1 MNTQQNTSNFAENH
15 LHMILK
21 IFHDIVD
28 EEDKLLLQWDGLD
41 GVTYNDVREAL
52 AAMPEDDS
60 VIDIRLHCDGGNVV
74 EGWSIYD
81 ALRQAA
87 GKTISATI
95 EGKCSSIAT
104 IILLAAPKERR
115 FAYRNA
121 SLCIHNPA
129 LAQYPDDLFC
139 CSRLT
144 SGELRNQ
151 SDMLK
156 SLATQLDNET
166 AKILNLYVERTGA
179 DLNELK
185 KLMEQ
190 DIYINMDKAL
200 ELGFIGSIL
209 PEMTDTKSHKSTN
222 LKSNKSMDKISID
235 AKTAARICALYG
247 VKTPDELK
255 DLKVLDQYITSA
267 SGESFTVE
275 REEGDPQVGD
285 VAYPDGTYTMEDGT
299 VVVVADGV
307 ITEIN
312 KPAEEGTEGDGGG
325 EGGTPTEEDQ
335 LKAQIDDLQAQL
347 DELKGKVNDKDTQI
361 ADMQA
366 KLDEANKQIE
376 ALKGTQKT
384 EDEAD
389 ILETV
394 GKAGGKEWLDKVCG
408 MKSTFSPKNRQ
419 FVAHKDRASEG
430 APENETKTQR
440 KIRETK
446 EAYAK
451 RRNKEQVTGKKD

>member
-1 MNTQQNTSNFAENH
+1 
-15 LHMILK
+15 MILK

-28 EEDKLLLQWDGLD
+28 EEDKLWLQWEGLD
-41 GVTYNDVREAL
+41 GITYKDVREAL

-139 CSRLT
+139 CGRLT
-144 SGELRNQ
+144 SGELRTQ
-151 SDMLK
+151 SDLLK

-179 DLNELK
+179 ELKELK

-209 PEMTDTKSHKSTN
+209 PEMTDTKSHKSI
-222 LKSNKSMDKISID
+222 LNKKVMPENVTID

-247 VKTPDELK
+247 VKTLDELK

-312 KPAEEGTEGDGGG
+312 KPESNEEGG
-325 EGGTPTEEDQ
+325 EPTEEDQ
-335 LKAQIDDLQAQL
+335 LKAQIDDLQTQL
-347 DELKGKVNDKDTQI
+347 NELKSQVEDKDTKI

-366 KLDEANKQIE
+366 KLDEANGQIE
-376 ALKGTQKT
+376 ALKGEQKT
-384 EDEAD
+384 DDEKA
-389 ILETV
+389 ILDVV

-419 FVAHKDRASEG
+419 FVAHVDRSAD
-430 APENETKTQR
+430 APEGETKTQR

-451 RRNKEQVTGKKD
+451 RKNKEVSGKKA

>member
-1 MNTQQNTSNFAENH
+1 
-15 LHMILK
+15 MILK

-28 EEDKLLLQWDGLD
+28 EEDKLWLQWDGLD
-41 GVTYNDVREAL
+41 GVTYNDVRSAL

-129 LAQYPDDLFC
+129 LAQYPDELFC
-139 CSRLT
+139 CGRLT
-144 SGELRNQ
+144 SDELRNQ
-151 SDMLK
+151 SDQLK
-156 SLATQLDNET
+156 ALATHLDNET

-179 DLNELK
+179 DLKALK

-190 DIYINMDKAL
+190 DIYINMDQAL

-209 PEMTDTKSHKSTN
+209 PEMTDAKKSHS
-222 LKSNKSMDKISID
+222 SNSNPNKMPKTVTID
-235 AKTAARICALYG
+235 AQTAARVCALYG
-247 VKTPDELK
+247 VKTLDELK

-267 SGESFTVE
+267 TGESFTVE

-299 VVVVADGV
+299 VVVIADSV

-312 KPAEEGTEGDGGG
+312 KPADGDGTGDGDGNGGG
-325 EGGTPTEEDQ
+325 EPTETDQ
-335 LKAQIDDLQAQL
+335 LKAQIEDLQTQL
-347 DELKGKVNDKDTQI
+347 DELKNQVNDKDTQL
-361 ADMQA
+361 ADVQA
-366 KLDEANKQIE
+366 KLDEANKQVE

-384 EDEAD
+384 EDETA
-389 ILETV
+389 ILEVV

-419 FVAHKDRASEG
+419 FVAHKDRNADA
-430 APENETKTQR
+430 APEGETKTQKR
-440 KIRETK
+440 IRETK

-451 RRNKEQVTGKKD
+451 RKNKDVK

>member
-1 MNTQQNTSNFAENH
+1 
-15 LHMILK
+15 MILK

-28 EEDKLLLQWDGLD
+28 EEDKMFLQWEGLD
-41 GVTYNDVREAL
+41 GTTYNDVREAI
-52 AAMPEDDS
+52 AAMPEDDD

-81 ALRQAA
+81 SLRQAA
-87 GKTISATI
+87 GKTISATV

-115 FAYRNA
+115 YAYRNA

-129 LAQYPDDLFC
+129 LAQYPDELFC
-139 CSRLT
+139 CGRIT
-144 SGELRNQ
+144 SEELRNQ
-151 SDMLK
+151 SDQLK
-156 SLATQLDNET
+156 ALATHLDNET

-179 DLNELK
+179 DLKELK

-190 DIYINMDKAL
+190 DIYIDMEKAVQ
-200 ELGFIGSIL
+200 LGFIGSIL
-209 PEMTDTKSHKSTN
+209 PEMTDTKSHKFN
-222 LKSNKSMDKISID
+222 SNSKSMPEKVTID
-235 AKTAARICALYG
+235 AQTAARVCALYG
-247 VKTPDELK
+247 VKSLDELK

-267 SGESFTVE
+267 TGESFTVE

-299 VVVVADGV
+299 VVVIADGV

-312 KPAEEGTEGDGGG
+312 KPAESTEGDEGGD
-325 EGGTPTEEDQ
+325 GGTPTEEDQ
-335 LKAQIDDLQAQL
+335 LKAQIEDLQTQL
-347 DELKGKVNDKDTQI
+347 DELKTKVSDKETQL
-361 ADMQA
+361 ADVQA
-366 KLDEANKQIE
+366 KLDEANKQVE
-376 ALKGTQKT
+376 ALKASQKT
-384 EDEAD
+384 EDETA
-389 ILETV
+389 ILEVV

-408 MKSTFSPKNRQ
+408 MKSTFTPKNRT
-419 FVAHKDRASEG
+419 FVAHKDRDAA
-430 APENETKTQR
+430 APENETPTQR

-451 RRNKEQVTGKKD
+451 RKNKMQGKKADKK

>member
-1 MNTQQNTSNFAENH
+1 
-15 LHMILK
+15 MILK

>member
-1 MNTQQNTSNFAENH
+1 
-15 LHMILK
+15 MILK

-28 EEDKLLLQWDGLD
+28 EEDKLWLQWDGLD
-41 GVTYNDVREAL
+41 GITYKDVREAL

-139 CSRLT
+139 CGRLT
-144 SGELRNQ
+144 SGELRTQ
-151 SDMLK
+151 SDLLK

-179 DLNELK
+179 ELKELK

-190 DIYINMDKAL
+190 DIYINMDRAL

-209 PEMTDTKSHKSTN
+209 PEMTDTKSHKSI
-222 LKSNKSMDKISID
+222 LNKKVMPENVTID

-247 VKTPDELK
+247 VKTLDELK

-312 KPAEEGTEGDGGG
+312 KPADTGG
-325 EGGTPTEEDQ
+325 EGGEPTEEDQ
-335 LKAQIDDLQAQL
+335 LKAQVDDLQTQL
-347 DELKGKVNDKDTQI
+347 NELKSQIENKDAKI

-366 KLDEANKQIE
+366 KLDEANGQIE
-376 ALKGTQKT
+376 ALKGEQKT
-384 EDEAD
+384 DDEKA
-389 ILETV
+389 ILDVV

-419 FVAHKDRASEG
+419 FVAHVDRTAD
-430 APENETKTQR
+430 APDGETKTQR

-451 RRNKEQVTGKKD
+451 RKNKEVSGKKA

>member
-1 MNTQQNTSNFAENH
+1 
-15 LHMILK
+15 MILK

-28 EEDKLLLQWDGLD
+28 EEDKLWLQWDGLD
-41 GVTYNDVREAL
+41 GITYKDVREAL
-52 AAMPEDDS
+52 AAMPEDDDI
-60 VIDIRLHCDGGNVV
+60 IDIRLHCDGGNVV

-144 SGELRNQ
+144 SGELRSQ

-156 SLATQLDNET
+156 TLATQLDNET

-179 DLNELK
+179 DLKELK

-200 ELGFIGSIL
+200 ELGFIGSVL
-209 PEMTDTKSHKSTN
+209 PEMTDTKSHIKN
-222 LKSNKSMDKISID
+222 LKSKSMPENVTID

-247 VKTPDELK
+247 VKSLDELK

-312 KPAEEGTEGDGGG
+312 KPKEDTSEE
-325 EGGTPTEEDQ
+325 PTEEDQ
-335 LKAQIDDLQAQL
+335 LKAQIDDLQTQIN
-347 DELKGKVNDKDTQI
+347 ELKSQVEDKDTKL

-366 KLDEANKQIE
+366 KLDEANGQIE
-376 ALKGTQKT
+376 ALKGEQKT
-384 EDEAD
+384 EDEKS

-419 FVAHKDRASEG
+419 FVAHKDRSDG
-430 APENETKTQR
+430 SVENETKTQR

-451 RRNKEQVTGKKD
+451 RKNKEVSGKKD

>member
-1 MNTQQNTSNFAENH
+1 
-15 LHMILK
+15 MILK

-95 EGKCSSIAT
+95 EGKSSSIAT

>member
-1 MNTQQNTSNFAENH
+1 
-15 LHMILK
+15 MILK
-21 IFHDIVD
+21 IFYDIVD
-28 EEDKLLLQWDGLD
+28 EEDKLWLQWDGLD
-41 GVTYNDVREAL
+41 GVTYKDVREAL

-129 LAQYPDDLFC
+129 LAQYPDDMFC
-139 CSRLT
+139 CGRLT

-151 SDMLK
+151 SELLK
-156 SLATQLDNET
+156 TLATHLDNET

-179 DLNELK
+179 DLKELK

-209 PEMTDTKSHKSTN
+209 PEMTDTKSHKSN
-222 LKSNKSMDKISID
+222 FKSSKSMPENVTID

-247 VKTPDELK
+247 VKTLDELK

-312 KPAEEGTEGDGGG
+312 KPAEDGGDGGG
-325 EGGTPTEEDQ
+325 EPTEEDQ
-335 LKAQIDDLQAQL
+335 LKAQIEDLQTQL
-347 DELKGKVNDKDTQI
+347 DELKGKVSDKDTQI
-361 ADMQA
+361 GDLQA
-366 KLDEANKQIE
+366 KLDEANGQIE
-376 ALKGTQKT
+376 ALKGEQKT
-384 EDEAD
+384 EDEKA
-389 ILETV
+389 ILDVV

-419 FVAHKDRASEG
+419 FVAHKDRDA
-430 APENETKTQR
+430 AVPENETKTQR

-451 RRNKEQVTGKKD
+451 RKNKEAVAKKEQ

>member
-1 MNTQQNTSNFAENH
+1 
-15 LHMILK
+15 MILK

-28 EEDKLLLQWDGLD
+28 EEDKLWLQWDGLD
-41 GVTYNDVREAL
+41 GITYKDVREAL
-52 AAMPEDDS
+52 AAMPEDDDI
-60 VIDIRLHCDGGNVV
+60 IDIRLHCDGGNVV

-144 SGELRNQ
+144 SGELRSQ

-156 SLATQLDNET
+156 TLATQLDNET

-179 DLNELK
+179 DLKELK

-200 ELGFIGSIL
+200 ELGFIGSVL
-209 PEMTDTKSHKSTN
+209 PEMTDTKSHIKN
-222 LKSNKSMDKISID
+222 LKSKSMPENVTID

-247 VKTPDELK
+247 VKSLDELK

-312 KPAEEGTEGDGGG
+312 KPKEDTSEE
-325 EGGTPTEEDQ
+325 PTEEDQ
-335 LKAQIDDLQAQL
+335 LKAQIDDLQTQIN
-347 DELKGKVNDKDTQI
+347 ELKSQVEDKDTKL

-366 KLDEANKQIE
+366 KLDEANGQIE
-376 ALKGTQKT
+376 ALKGEQKT
-384 EDEAD
+384 EDEKS

-451 RRNKEQVTGKKD
+451 RKNKEVSGKKD

>member
-1 MNTQQNTSNFAENH
+1 
-15 LHMILK
+15 MILK

-28 EEDKLLLQWDGLD
+28 EEDKLWLQWDGLD
-41 GVTYNDVREAL
+41 GITYKDVREAL
-52 AAMPEDDS
+52 AAMPEDDNI
-60 VIDIRLHCDGGNVV
+60 IDIRLHCDGGNVV

-139 CSRLT
+139 CGRLT
-144 SGELRNQ
+144 SGELRSQ

-156 SLATQLDNET
+156 TLATQLDNET

-179 DLNELK
+179 DLKELK

-209 PEMTDTKSHKSTN
+209 PEMTDTKSHIKN
-222 LKSNKSMDKISID
+222 LKSKSMPENVTID

-247 VKTPDELK
+247 VKTLDELK

-312 KPAEEGTEGDGGG
+312 KPAEETPAE
-325 EGGTPTEEDQ
+325 EPTEEDQ
-335 LKAQIDDLQAQL
+335 LKAQIDDLQTQL
-347 DELKGKVNDKDTQI
+347 NELKTQVNDKDAKL

-366 KLDEANKQIE
+366 KLDEANGQIE
-376 ALKGTQKT
+376 ALKGEQKT
-384 EDEAD
+384 EDDKA

-419 FVAHKDRASEG
+419 FVAHKDRNEG
-430 APENETKTQR
+430 APENESKTQR

-451 RRNKEQVTGKKD
+451 RKNKEAVGKKV

>member
-1 MNTQQNTSNFAENH
+1 
-15 LHMILK
+15 MILK

-28 EEDKLLLQWDGLD
+28 EEDKLWLQWDGLD

-156 SLATQLDNET
+156 TLATQLDNET

-179 DLNELK
+179 DLKELK

-247 VKTPDELK
+247 VKTLDELK

-335 LKAQIDDLQAQL
+335 LKAQIEDLQTQL

-366 KLDEANKQIE
+366 KLDEANKQVE

-384 EDEAD
+384 EDEAA
-389 ILETV
+389 ILEAV

-419 FVAHKDRASEG
+419 FVAHKDRASDG

-451 RRNKEQVTGKKD
+451 RRNKEQVMGKKD

>member
-1 MNTQQNTSNFAENH
+1 
-15 LHMILK
+15 MILK

-28 EEDKLLLQWDGLD
+28 EEDKMFLQWDGLD
-41 GVTYNDVREAL
+41 GVTYNDVRSAL
-52 AAMPEDDS
+52 AAMPEDDN

-139 CSRLT
+139 CGRIT
-144 SGELRNQ
+144 SDALRDQ
-151 SDMLK
+151 SDQLK
-156 SLATQLDNET
+156 ALATHLDNET

-179 DLNELK
+179 DLKALK

-190 DIYINMDKAL
+190 DIYISMDQAL

-209 PEMTDTKSHKSTN
+209 PEMTDNKKPKFNNH
-222 LKSNKSMDKISID
+222 SNSKSMPKNVTVD

-247 VKTPDELK
+247 VKSLDELN
-255 DLKVLDQYITSA
+255 DLKVVDQLITSA
-267 SGESFTVE
+267 TGESFTVE

-285 VAYPDGTYTMEDGT
+285 VAYPDGTFTMEDGT
-299 VVVVADGV
+299 VIVIADGV
-307 ITEIN
+307 IASIN
-312 KPAEEGTEGDGGG
+312 KPAEGTEGGEGGD
-325 EGGTPTEEDQ
+325 GGTPTEEDQ
-335 LKAQIDDLQAQL
+335 LKAQIDDLQTQL
-347 DELKGKVNDKDTQI
+347 DELKTQVNDKDTKL
-361 ADMQA
+361 ADVQA

-384 EDEAD
+384 EDESA
-389 ILETV
+389 ILEV
-394 GKAGGKEWLDKVCG
+394 VNKAGGKKWLDQVCG
-408 MKSTFSPKNRQ
+408 MKSTFTPKNRQ
-419 FVAHKDRASEG
+419 FVAHKDRGGAD
-430 APENETKTQR
+430 APEGETKTQKR
-440 KIRETK
+440 IRETK
-446 EAYAK
+446 EAYAQRK
-451 RRNKEQVTGKKD
+451 NKTMGKKD

>member
-1 MNTQQNTSNFAENH
+1 
-15 LHMILK
+15 MILK

-28 EEDKLLLQWDGLD
+28 EEDKLWLQWDGLD
-41 GVTYNDVREAL
+41 GITYKDVREAL
-52 AAMPEDDS
+52 AAMPEDDDI
-60 VIDIRLHCDGGNVV
+60 IDIRLHCDGGNVV

-144 SGELRNQ
+144 SGELRSQ

-156 SLATQLDNET
+156 TLATQLDNET

-179 DLNELK
+179 DLKELK

-200 ELGFIGSIL
+200 ELGFIGSVL
-209 PEMTDTKSHKSTN
+209 PEMTDTKSHIKN
-222 LKSNKSMDKISID
+222 LKSKSMPENVTID

-247 VKTPDELK
+247 VKSLDELK

-312 KPAEEGTEGDGGG
+312 KPKEDTSEE
-325 EGGTPTEEDQ
+325 PTEEDQ
-335 LKAQIDDLQAQL
+335 LKAQIDDLQTQIN
-347 DELKGKVNDKDTQI
+347 ELKSQVEDKDTKL

-366 KLDEANKQIE
+366 KLDEANGQIE
-376 ALKGTQKT
+376 ALKGEQKT
-384 EDEAD
+384 EDEKS

-451 RRNKEQVTGKKD
+451 RKNKEVSGKKG

>member
-1 MNTQQNTSNFAENH
+1 
-15 LHMILK
+15 MILK

-41 GVTYNDVREAL
+41 GMTYNDVREAL

>member
-1 MNTQQNTSNFAENH
+1 
-15 LHMILK
+15 
-21 IFHDIVD
+21 
-28 EEDKLLLQWDGLD
+28 
-41 GVTYNDVREAL
+41 
-52 AAMPEDDS
+52 
-60 VIDIRLHCDGGNVV
+60 
-74 EGWSIYD
+74 
-81 ALRQAA
+81 
-87 GKTISATI
+87 
-95 EGKCSSIAT
+95 
-104 IILLAAPKERR
+104 
-115 FAYRNA
+115 
-121 SLCIHNPA
+121 
-129 LAQYPDDLFC
+129 
-139 CSRLT
+139 
-144 SGELRNQ
+144 
-151 SDMLK
+151 
-156 SLATQLDNET
+156 
-166 AKILNLYVERTGA
+166 
-179 DLNELK
+179 
-185 KLMEQ
+185 MEQ

-200 ELGFIGSIL
+200 ELGFIGSVL
-209 PEMTDTKSHKSTN
+209 PEMTDTKSHIKN
-222 LKSNKSMDKISID
+222 LKSKSMPENVTID

-247 VKTPDELK
+247 VKSLDELK

-312 KPAEEGTEGDGGG
+312 KPKEDTSEE
-325 EGGTPTEEDQ
+325 PTEEDQ
-335 LKAQIDDLQAQL
+335 LKAQIDDLQTQIN
-347 DELKGKVNDKDTQI
+347 ELKSQVEDKDTKL

-366 KLDEANKQIE
+366 KLDEANGQIE
-376 ALKGTQKT
+376 ALKGEQKT
-384 EDEAD
+384 EDEKS

-451 RRNKEQVTGKKD
+451 RKNKEVSDKKD

>member
-1 MNTQQNTSNFAENH
+1 
-15 LHMILK
+15 MILK
-21 IFHDIVD
+21 IFYDIVD
-28 EEDKLLLQWDGLD
+28 EEDKLWLQWDGLD
-41 GVTYNDVREAL
+41 GVTYNDVRSAL
-52 AAMPEDDS
+52 AAMPEDDNI
-60 VIDIRLHCDGGNVV
+60 IDIRLHCDGGNVV

-129 LAQYPDDLFC
+129 LAQFPDELFC
-139 CSRLT
+139 CGRLT
-144 SGELRNQ
+144 SDELRNQ
-151 SDMLK
+151 SDQLK
-156 SLATQLDNET
+156 ALATHLDNET

-179 DLNELK
+179 DLKALK

-190 DIYINMDKAL
+190 DIYINMDQAL

-209 PEMTDTKSHKSTN
+209 PEMTDVKKSHNSI
-222 LKSNKSMDKISID
+222 SNSNNMPKNITID
-235 AKTAARICALYG
+235 AQTAARVCALYG
-247 VKTPDELK
+247 VKTLDELK

-267 SGESFTVE
+267 TGESFTVE

-299 VVVVADGV
+299 VVVIADGV

-312 KPAEEGTEGDGGG
+312 KPAEGDGDGNGDGNGDGGA
-325 EGGTPTEEDQ
+325 PTEEDQ
-335 LKAQIDDLQAQL
+335 LKAQIEDLQTKL
-347 DELKGKVNDKDTQI
+347 DELKTQVNDKDTQL
-361 ADMQA
+361 ADVQA
-366 KLDEANKQIE
+366 KLDEANKQVE
-376 ALKGTQKT
+376 ALKATQKT
-384 EDEAD
+384 EDETA
-389 ILETV
+389 ILEVV

-408 MKSTFSPKNRQ
+408 MKSTFTPKNRT
-419 FVAHKDRASEG
+419 FVAHKDRGAEGG
-430 APENETKTQR
+430 APEGETKTQKR
-440 KIRETK
+440 IRETK

-451 RRNKEQVTGKKD
+451 RKNGGVK